1 MTPTAE
7 LRGAHPNRERRK
19 NSDLVT
25 QIYEVQSR
33 KRCSQIRALGHYL
46 ANEVIL
52 SRGPLLPHIP
62 ESVVERRILLLSDRH
77 VRFFSVSDTRISTDR
92 SLSCIESVETKKRA
106 ANACPIMFDSDTNK
120 DWGISSSGDKNSKT
134 CNISTTTKA
143 IPPVLTS
150 TKSKW
155 ETRKARPGRRR
166 PLVFF
171 FVAMGSTS
179 LHLHPTS
186 YLWPKRYG
194 SVIHHLDIQI
204 WQEISVSF
212 VTIPEFYSAQL
223 WSWIMYIALKK
234 LISYCFD
241 HRRDIYIYIYLF
253 IYLFEYYRVSIYID
267 TLN

>member
-1 MTPTAE
+1 M
-7 LRGAHPNRERRK
+7 
-19 NSDLVT
+19 
-25 QIYEVQSR
+25 SR
-33 KRCSQIRALGHYL
+33 
-46 ANEVIL
+46 V
-52 SRGPLLPHIP
+52 PLWPHIP
-62 ESVVERRILLLSDRH
+62 EIVVERRVLLLSDRR
-77 VRFFSVSDTRISTDR
+77 VRFFSVSDTRTSTDR

-106 ANACPIMFDSDTNK
+106 ANARPIMFDSDTNR
-120 DWGISSSGDKNSKT
+120 DWVISSSGGKNSKT
-134 CNISTTTKA
+134 CNTSTTSKA

-166 PLVFF
+166 PFCLF
-171 FVAMGSTS
+171 FVALGSTS

-186 YLWPKRYG
+186 YLWTKRYG

-223 WSWIMYIALKK
+223 WSWIVYIEMEK
-234 LISYCFD
+234 LLSYCFD
-241 HRRDIYIYIYLF
+241 HRRKIYIYIFIYLF